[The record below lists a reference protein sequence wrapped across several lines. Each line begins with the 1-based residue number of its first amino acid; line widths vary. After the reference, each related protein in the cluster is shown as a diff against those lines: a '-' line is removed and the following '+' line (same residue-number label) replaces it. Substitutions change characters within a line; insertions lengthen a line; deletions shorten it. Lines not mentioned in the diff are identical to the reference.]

1 MTQTRPALFDLVAL
15 GEAMVEFN
23 QRADAPELYLQ
34 GFGGDTS
41 NAVIAAARQGARCAY
56 LTRLGDDSFG
66 RMLLTLWQHEGVDCS
81 GVAVVPDANTG
92 IYFVTHGPKGHEFSY
107 RRAGSAAATM
117 EAPDLNYAVLES
129 THYLLV
135 SGISQAIS
143 PSARATVMHALLHAK
158 AAGALIAYDPNLRLK
173 LWSQQEARTALVQT
187 LAYCDEF
194 LPGLEEM
201 QLLTGLAA
209 PEEIIA
215 WSHKQG
221 AKTVVLKMGAQ
232 GALVSTGASVT
243 PIAGHPVLA
252 VDATGAGDC
261 FNGNYL
267 SRRALGYK
275 EVESARWAAVAAALS
290 TLGYGAVKPLPTQEE
305 VSRHAH

>member
-1 MTQTRPALFDLVAL
+1 MTTSRPLQFDLVAL

-23 QRADAPELYLQ
+23 QRADSPELYLQ

-41 NAVIAAARQGARCAY
+41 NAVIAAARQGARTAY

-66 RMLLTLWQHEGVDCS
+66 RMLLSLWQQEGVDTR
-81 GVAVVPDANTG
+81 GVVMVPDANTG

-117 EAPDLNYAVLES
+117 EAAHLCTAALES
-129 THYLLV
+129 TRYLLV

-143 PSARATVMHALLHAK
+143 STARATVMQALLHAK
-158 AAGALIAYDPNLRLK
+158 AAGAQIAYDPNLRLK
-173 LWSQQEARTALVQT
+173 LWTPQEAAAALVQT
-187 LAYCDEF
+187 LAHCDEF

-201 QLLTGLAA
+201 QLLTKLTT

-215 WSHKQG
+215 FSHAQG
-221 AKTVVLKMGAQ
+221 AKNVVLKMGAH
-232 GALVSTGASVT
+232 GALVSTGSGIT
-243 PIAGHPVLA
+243 PIPGHPVNA

-267 SRRALGYK
+267 SRRALGHDALA
-275 EVESARWAAVAAALS
+275 SARWAAVAAALS
-290 TLGYGAVKPLPTQEE
+290 TTGYGAVKPLPTRDQ
-305 VSRHAH
+305 VSRYAH

>member
-1 MTQTRPALFDLVAL
+1 MTTDQQPRYDLVAL

-23 QRADAPELYLQ
+23 QRAHTPELYLQ

-66 RMLLTLWQHEGVDCS
+66 RMLLDLWARENVNTDGVL
-81 GVAVVPDANTG
+81 VVPGANTG
-92 IYFVTHGPKGHEFSY
+92 LYFVTHGPAGHEFSY

-117 EAPDLNYAVLES
+117 EPRHLHQTALES
-129 THYLLV
+129 TRYLLV

-143 PSARATVMHALLHAK
+143 PSARQTVAQAISRAR
-158 AAGALIAYDPNLRLK
+158 AAGASIAFDPNLRLK
-173 LWSQQEARTALVQT
+173 LWPLSQARAALVDT
-187 LAYCDEF
+187 LGHCDEF

-201 QLLTGLAA
+201 QQLTGLSS
-209 PEEIIA
+209 PEDIIA
-215 WSHKQG
+215 WSHAHG
-221 AKTVVLKMGAQ
+221 AKRVVLKMGAQ
-232 GALVSTGASVT
+232 GALLSSGSHIETVDGFAVN
-243 PIAGHPVLA
+243 A

-267 SRRALGYK
+267 AQRARGHSPSM
-275 EVESARWAAVAAALS
+275 SARWAAIAAALS
-290 TLGYGAVKPLPTQEE
+290 TTDYGAVKPLPTQEQ
-305 VSRHAH
+305 VLRHAN